1 MTALTQ
7 IRAEIAKTKT
17 AIVQIGQQPLNEK
30 DTIAQVDE
38 AIARAKRLFDI
49 DHLGINLAHPGQ
61 IQPGDIASAAFG
73 AQTDAEKAVCIMAT
87 FSEDRMRELLTAS
100 AMKFADKKATPQD
113 KRGDQ
118 IMALQQRLLE
128 LERQEETEFMG
139 LEAQGVTGI
148 SRRPDADMAAI
159 LLMDD

>member
-1 MTALTQ
+1 MSNLNQ

-17 AIVQIGQQPLNEK
+17 AIVQIGQQTLNEK
-30 DTIAQVDE
+30 DTTAQVDDL
-38 AIARAKRLFDI
+38 IRRCRINFDI

-61 IQPGDIASAAFG
+61 MQPSDIVSAAFG
-73 AQTDAEKAVCIMAT
+73 QSDGEKVLAILAT
-87 FSEDRMRELLTAS
+87 FAEDKMRELLTAS